1 MERVL
6 ICMVI
11 LLAAAALI
19 LLLRLILY
27 RKQVSH
33 IREQLLFLN
42 AEESNLMLNSAYP
55 MGKTKELIDA
65 MNQAIETF
73 RQEQRRLRK
82 ANQSYRQSITSIS
95 HDIRTPLTSVKG
107 YVQMQQRSDVPE
119 EKRQE
124 YLRVVERRLEE
135 LGEILNQLFEY
146 ARIEAGEFT
155 LSLERVNAGNLFA
168 EIISLFYEEFSG
180 KGLEPQVSIPGEA
193 VFIQADRH
201 AFSRILENL
210 IRNALV
216 HGKGNYRLSLS
227 SQEGYAVIAI
237 ANETD
242 QIEEKDLDYIFE
254 RFYTT
259 DQSRRR
265 RSTGLGLAIAKEF
278 TERMGGSIR
287 ASLQQEDFAVEVRFP
302 LLAEK
307 G

>member
-55 MGKTKELIDA
+55 IGKTKELIDA

-168 EIISLFYEEFSG
+168 EIISLFYEDFSG